1 MGIQQLNK
9 YMKRN
14 YKWEHNKIQLSNCS
28 LVLDGNC
35 VSYSLSRRAELDWK
49 FGGEYPALK
58 RETEN
63 FIDSLI
69 QQNVGPIYVI
79 FDGLD
84 PEDKLE
90 TSLERKKECQDTL
103 LKYLSGDLERI
114 STDCLNPPLVTD
126 VFHKT
131 LEQYKHNGTV
141 VVYTADGEADGI
153 AATLANKYK
162 CHLVSDDSDFFIFP
176 LDVGYIPL
184 FTLHWTRPGFPVTG
198 SVYKREVFAASFNI
212 SPDLVLA
219 IPAIAGNDI
228 APNLVAKT
236 ALKYEIKAE
245 GVSPNYRGKDVEN
258 IIAFMRG
265 KTMSELKHTL
275 RRCSGEVLHKFC
287 ENLDKVKGMYKLE
300 LPFDEDEFRMS
311 CVHKT
316 KRGSPIPQWIV
327 EQYRDRNFRKI
338 EVLTRAIAIFP
349 AIPDDCLSKPSSL
362 ELSKCIRQVAY
373 GIMDRYQPV
382 IEVIRK
388 GQNLERDKVIPVP
401 SAMTIY
407 DQHEYP
413 MEAKIKVIFD
423 TLLCNPST
431 FSSIDQEWYLPI
443 ASICFWAKGT
453 NIPKDDIR
461 LKALMLCFAI
471 CYQSQAPAVQPYF
484 DISTLHLYTQWQ
496 CTYRNTILLNQVL
509 ALPLLYLSPATIFDG
524 KLVTYYTQC
533 SAGKFQSFV
542 DRCDIRTQSL
552 YYKILHIVYANI

>member
-1 MGIQQLNK
+1 ME
-9 YMKRN
+9 RN

-28 LVLDGNC
+28 LALDGSS
-35 VSYSLSRRAELDWK
+35 VSYSLSTRAELDWK

-63 FIDSLI
+63 FIESLI
-69 QQNVGPIYVI
+69 QQNIGPIYVV
-79 FDGLD
+79 FDGVV

-90 TSLERKKECQDTL
+90 TSLKRKRERQDTL
-103 LKYLSGDLERI
+103 IKCLSGESCQI
-114 STDCLNPPLVTD
+114 NINPPLVTD
-126 VFHKT
+126 VFSKT

-153 AATLANKYK
+153 AATFANKYK
-162 CHLVSDDSDFFIFP
+162 CHLVGDDSDFFIFP
-176 LDVGYIPL
+176 LDVGYIP
-184 FTLHWTRPGFPVTG
+184 FSKLHWTRPGFPVTG
-198 SVYKREVFAASFNI
+198 SVYKQEVFAASLNI

-228 APNLVAKT
+228 APNLVIST

-245 GVSPNYRGKDVEN
+245 GDSPNYRSKDVEN
-258 IIAFMRG
+258 IIAFMMRS
-265 KTMSELKHTL
+265 KTMSELKHML
-275 RRCSGEVLHKFC
+275 KRCNAEVLHRFC
-287 ENLDKVKGMYKLE
+287 ENLDKVKGMYKIE

-316 KRGSPIPQWIV
+316 KCDLLIPQWIV
-327 EQYRDRNFRKI
+327 EQHRHRNFGMI
-338 EVLTRAIAIFP
+338 GILTQAKVIFP
-349 AIPDDCLSKPSSL
+349 VKTDDCLSKPSSL
-362 ELSKCIRQVAY
+362 ELSRCIRQVAY
-373 GIMDRYQPV
+373 GIMDQHQPV

-388 GQNLERDKVIPVP
+388 GQNLEEDKVVPVP

-407 DQHEYP
+407 DQHSHS
-413 MEAKIKVIFD
+413 MKAKIKVIFD

-453 NIPKDDIR
+453 NIPKDDIH

-496 CTYRNTILLNQVL
+496 CTYYDAILLNQVL

-533 SAGKFQSFV
+533 SIENFQSIL
-542 DRCDIRTQSL
+542 DKCDIETKTL
-552 YYKILHIVYANI
+552 YDTILHIVYANIN

>member
-1 MGIQQLNK
+1 MRASPRRVRPLLLLNGSWFH
-9 YMKRN
+9 RA
-14 YKWEHNKIQLSNCS
+14 SPAPTPAPAPAFTGS
-28 LVLDGNC
+28 
-35 VSYSLSRRAELDWK
+35 RAELDWK

-58 RETEN
+58 RETEI
-63 FIDSLI
+63 FIESLI
-69 QQNVGPIYVI
+69 QQKIRPIYVI

-90 TSLERKKECQDTL
+90 TSLKRKKERQDTL
-103 LKYLSGDLERI
+103 VKYRSGEESNHKI
-114 STDCLNPPLVTD
+114 KYLNPPMVTD
-126 VFHKT
+126 VFSKT

-153 AATLANKYK
+153 AATFANKYK

-176 LDVGYIPL
+176 LDVGFIP
-184 FTLHWTRPGFPVTG
+184 FSKLHWTRPGFPVTG
-198 SVYKREVFAASFNI
+198 SVYKREVFADSLNI

-228 APNLVAKT
+228 APNLVIST

-245 GVSPNYRGKDVEN
+245 GDYRCKDLEN

-275 RRCSGEVLHKFC
+275 RRCNGEILHRFC
-287 ENLDKVKGMYKLE
+287 ENLDKVNEMYKIE

-316 KRGSPIPQWIV
+316 KCGSPIPQWIV
-327 EQYRDRNFRKI
+327 EQYHDQNFGMI
-338 EVLTRAIAIFP
+338 EVLTRAKVIFP
-349 AIPDDCLSKPSSL
+349 AIPDDCSKPSSL

-388 GQNLERDKVIPVP
+388 GHNLEQDEVVPVP

-423 TLLCNPST
+423 TLLCNQST

-443 ASICFWAKGT
+443 ASICFWSKGT
-453 NIPKDDIR
+453 NIHKDDIR
-461 LKALMLCFAI
+461 CLKALVLCFAI

-496 CTYRNTILLNQVL
+496 CTYYDAILLNQVL
-509 ALPLLYLSPATIFDG
+509 ALPLPYLSPATIFDG
-524 KLVTYYTQC
+524 KLVTYYSQRSTEN
-533 SAGKFQSFV
+533 FQSIL
-542 DRCDIRTQSL
+542 DKCDIETKTL
-552 YYKILHIVYANI
+552 YDTILHIVYANIN